1 MEEAGAETESMLVR
15 GDVGMPKPDI
25 LDSTDY
31 ASAKFCSVKDRTS
44 HPQTPLYCT
53 RTYNVHISAVTRL
66 YRCQTCKGP

>member
-31 ASAKFCSVKDRTS
+31 ASAKFCLVKDRPS
-44 HPQTPLYCT
+44 HPQTSLYCT
-53 RTYNVHISAVTRL
+53 RTYNVHISA
-66 YRCQTCKGP
+66 